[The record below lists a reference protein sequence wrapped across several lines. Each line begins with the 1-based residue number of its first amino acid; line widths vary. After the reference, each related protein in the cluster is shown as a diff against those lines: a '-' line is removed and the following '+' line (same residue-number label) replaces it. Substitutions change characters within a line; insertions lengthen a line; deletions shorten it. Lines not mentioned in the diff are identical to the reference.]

1 MIAIVKNLMRFY
13 GFKTRDVSWPL
24 LVYHGNDDLASYH
37 DGYIDLGY
45 HSSEEDLVHELVH
58 HYQVDQSLPSYHAL
72 TGEQRLVAWANDARE
87 YEARFIALAY
97 TRPDLTGEEI
107 RFLIDQENKAICEGD
122 LSVVKT
128 GHQ

>member
-1 MIAIVKNLMRFY
+1 MLQLQDTYSNHSHYFFLAVLLA
-13 GFKTRDVSWPL
+13 GL
-24 LVYHGNDDLASYH
+24 LVY
-37 DGYIDLGY
+37 
-45 HSSEEDLVHELVH
+45 ELVH